1 MNLNRSL
8 SVKSFLRLVLCAFL
22 FFTIFSRAQEQIAQE
37 AFAEK
42 VYLQLDKSVYQKGE
56 TLWFK
61 AIVTQAKDHQPS
73 PLSKTLHV
81 ELIDANNK
89 IIDSKQIPL
98 EQGVGSNSF
107 ELAYYYLAGTY
118 QLRGYTEWNRNFGD
132 AFTFKTHIQILEN
145 KASQTTEVFKIL
157 NTGTAVAGNQLEV
170 LIKPEFIDSTAGATI
185 DVHFEVAGN
194 TKTYPVAKND
204 AGDFIFKKDIPQ
216 DARWSELAVETAN
229 GARHTEFYN
238 LAKPNIDLQFFPEGG
253 NFVAGITNLVGFK
266 ALDHTGKGVLVE
278 GEVVDESG
286 VVIGKFRSNS
296 LGMGQLFLVPKKAT
310 KYQARLTKTDALY
323 ESKATTFFDLPE
335 VSDQGTLL
343 NVKLLRDKL
352 LLSIT
357 STEFINDSISIQVSS
372 RGISN
377 GKIYQKLNAGKLT
390 LPVDKS
396 SLLAGIVVF
405 TLFDKNDKPL
415 AERLYYND
423 LETQFLD
430 LNISTDKLSYRSGEE
445 VSAQL
450 NIANFPK
457 ETVLPTVSAVV
468 VDSVFSAVQMGKSIQ
483 TYMLLSS
490 ELKGTIENATSYFD
504 KTNTHRQRDLDA
516 LMLTQGYRN
525 YKFISELN
533 DDFNFEP
540 ELGLYVKGDVAALLA
555 ENKMKENV
563 EVSLMVFGEQQSF
576 YEQQTDSLGR
586 FYFPLP
592 PFTGNRLRA
601 VLQTKNDAGRQR
613 DYTLNLNKFEKPK
626 VDFKIQ
632 DKLNTTLASNS
643 EFSEKTAKNPTDSF
657 FDFDSSVNQLDEV
670 VLDTYEMT
678 PQRKKVQDLYGKPD
692 VIFEGDKIRDKQES
706 WSFGLFSVLRAAF
719 GNEITFLPVTDS
731 TGTYL
736 KPRIQAGDETL
747 ILVDGITV
755 RNYEYQLLQ
764 NLSTADIKSVEIIK
778 ETSSNYQDLFREANP
793 FSDFNTVPAWG
804 SILAIYTYSGNGIFT
819 AYKSKGIL
827 KTTIPVY
834 PTSKEFYVPKYQDRE
849 NSTTTIQLETT
860 LYWNPDVIVDDAGTT
875 HFSFYTND
883 LPGTK
888 TILIEALSPSGKIG
902 YSRYEYTVL
911 EK

>member
-1 MNLNRSL
+1 MNLNQAIYAK
-8 SVKSFLRLVLCAFL
+8 SVLRLTLCAFL
-22 FFTIFSRAQEQIAQE
+22 FFTTFSRAQEQIAQE

-42 VYLQLDKSVYQKGE
+42 VYLQIDKSVYQKGE

-81 ELIDANNK
+81 ELIDANDK

-107 ELAYYYLAGTY
+107 ELPYYYLAGAY

-132 AFTFKTHIQILEN
+132 AFTFKTHIQVLED

-157 NTGTAVAGNQLEV
+157 NASTAVAGNQLEV
-170 LIKPEFIDSTAGATI
+170 LIKPEFIDTTAGAII
-185 DVHFEVAGN
+185 DVHFAIAGN
-194 TKTYPVAKND
+194 TKTYAVAKNE
-204 AGDFIFKKDIPQ
+204 AGDFIFKKDISS
-216 DARWSELAVETAN
+216 DAQWSTLTVETPS

-238 LAKPNIDLQFFPEGG
+238 LAKPDIDLQFFPESG

-278 GEVVDESG
+278 GEVVDGSG
-286 VVIGKFRSNS
+286 VVVGKFRSNT

-310 KYQARLTKTDALY
+310 KYRTRLTKTDALY
-323 ESKATTFFDLPE
+323 ETKATYFDLPE

-357 STEFINDSISIQVSS
+357 STEFLNDSIAIQVAS
-372 RGISN
+372 RGISHGN
-377 GKIYQKLNAGKLT
+377 IYQKLNEGKLT

-396 SLLAGIVVF
+396 SLPAGIIVF
-405 TLFDKNDKPL
+405 TLFDVNKKPL

-430 LNISTDKLSYRSGEE
+430 LNIGTDKLSYRSGEE
-445 VSAQL
+445 VTAQL
-450 NIANFPK
+450 NIANLAK

-468 VDSVFSAVQMGKSIQ
+468 VDSVFSAAQAGKSIQ

-504 KTNTHRQRDLDA
+504 KNNSHRQLDLDA

-525 YKFISELN
+525 YTFISDLKT
-533 DDFNFEP
+533 DFDFEP
-540 ELGLYVKGDVAALLA
+540 ELGLYVKGDIAALLA
-555 ENKMKENV
+555 ENKKKENV
-563 EVSLMVFGEQQSF
+563 EVSLMIFGEQQSF
-576 YEQQTDSLGR
+576 YKQQTDSLGR

-592 PFTGNRLRA
+592 QIKGNRLRA

-613 DYTLNLNKFEKPK
+613 DYTLNLNKLERPE
-626 VDFKIQ
+626 VDFKTI
-632 DKLNTTLASNS
+632 DKVNNIVVMDS
-643 EFSEKTAKNPTDSF
+643 EFSEKIRENSEDLF
-657 FDFDSSVNQLDEV
+657 FDYDPTINQLDEII
-670 VLDTYEMT
+670 LDSYEMT

-692 VIFEGDKIRDKQES
+692 VIFDGDKIRDSQQN

-778 ETSSNYQDLFREANP
+778 ETSSNYQQLYREANP
-793 FSDFNTVPAWG
+793 FSDYSAVPSWG

-834 PTSKEFYVPKYQDRE
+834 ATSKKFYVPKYE
-849 NSTTTIQLETT
+849 NIETQTAKNHLETT
-860 LYWNPDVIVDDAGTT
+860 LYWDPNILTDKTGTAK
-875 HFSFYTND
+875 FSFYNSD

-888 TILIEALSPSGKIG
+888 TILIEALSPSGKTG